1 MDEIAVVTG
10 GAGFIGHHLV
20 KFLSQSS
27 KVVALDNFS
36 RGEASRLK
44 NFPKNVILKDCDITN
59 YGRITEVLQEYNVTK
74 VYHLAAING
83 TENFYKI
90 PIQIMDVGII
100 GCMNMLKYMAENSV
114 KIGIFASSAEVY
126 QDCNQVPTPE
136 NVSLIIPNVENPR
149 YSYGLSKIFT
159 EYYSYHFGKKYNMDI
174 SVFRP
179 HNVYGPNM
187 GLKHVIPE
195 FIMEFLKEKSQ
206 SACAKIHV
214 KGNLKAVRAFCY
226 VDDIVNGIKLIA
238 DKNKGVNVYNLGS
251 SQTITMKELLQNI
264 SLLLERNFEI
274 AEDKDTHLGGTL
286 LRCPDIKK
294 AKALGFKPTISLPF
308 GLQRTVDWYVTN
320 YANLTSGKA
329 LNY

>member
-1 MDEIAVVTG
+1 MNEVTVVTG

-20 KFLSQSS
+20 KSLSKNST
-27 KVVALDNFS
+27 VIALDNFS
-36 RGEASRLK
+36 RGEASRLD
-44 NFPKNVILKDCDITN
+44 NSTKNVILKDCDITD
-59 YGRITEVLQEYNVTK
+59 YDKITEALKEYNVTR

-100 GCMNMLKYMAENSV
+100 GCMNMLNYMAENSV
-114 KIGIFASSAEVY
+114 KVGVFASSAEVY

-195 FIMEFLKEKSQ
+195 FIMEFLKEPSQ
-206 SACAKIHV
+206 SACAKINV

-226 VDDIVNGIKLIA
+226 VDDIVKGIKLIA
-238 DKNKGVNVYNLGS
+238 DKNKGVNVYNLGN
-251 SQTITMKELLQNI
+251 SQTITMTELLQNI

-274 AEDKDTHLGGTL
+274 SENKDVHLGGTL

-294 AKALGFKPTISLPF
+294 AQALGFKPIISLPV
-308 GLQRTVDWYVTN
+308 GLQRTVDWYVSN
-320 YANLTSGKA
+320 HAVLTSGKA